1 VGAVPPSLGP
11 LAGCKMS
18 NMLAPCAAV
27 INGCGSICQHWHLG
41 GNGHCRRV
49 DLRICDRR
57 GAVPG
62 TLVQGGLLAHSH
74 LLRRALF
81 LGDHPEEPN
90 LKWPHIDH
98 CCASALASDPVCRK
112 FCLGLIESRGAS
124 LVKSSPAYRPA
135 PRSTRSTPVGI
146 YRRV

>member
-27 INGCGSICQHWHLG
+27 INGCGSMCQHWHLG
-41 GNGHCRRV
+41 GNGHCRRD

-62 TLVQGGLLAHSH
+62 HWYKEVCWHTLISCEEPYFLAITRRNRTGNGLILIIAV
-74 LLRRALF
+74 LLRWQAIQF
-81 LGDHPEEPN
+81 AEN
-90 LKWPHIDH
+90 
-98 CCASALASDPVCRK
+98 SALA
-112 FCLGLIESRGAS
+112 
-124 LVKSSPAYRPA
+124 
-135 PRSTRSTPVGI
+135 
-146 YRRV
+146 